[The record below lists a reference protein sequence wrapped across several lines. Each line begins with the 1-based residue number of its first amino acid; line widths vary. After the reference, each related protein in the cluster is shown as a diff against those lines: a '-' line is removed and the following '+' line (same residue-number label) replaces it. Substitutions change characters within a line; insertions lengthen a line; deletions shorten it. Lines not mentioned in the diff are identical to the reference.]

1 MVFGLYIF
9 ACHASRVRQASAPV
23 QHRAARQGASLYSS
37 YFLLISRWGYSRT
50 VPPQSKPWSDA
61 LPSSTHK
68 SSTVGSYPSPL
79 GSCCAGWGA
88 AVTTGCGAA
97 VTTGVGAAVGSG
109 VAVGS
114 AVGSG
119 VAVDASV
126 GAGVAVTSGAAAGSA
141 VAAVSTVAA
150 GSAAS
155 PFFPPNVTAQ
165 IAMTAATAAQP
176 TATPIF
182 FIHVNFSSE

>member
-37 YFLLISRWGYSRT
+37 SFLLISRWGYSRT
-50 VPPQSKPWSDA
+50 VSPQSTESSPYPVQLSSLYISSIDTSP
-61 LPSSTHK
+61 PSSL
-68 SSTVGSYPSPL
+68 L

-119 VAVDASV
+119 VAVGASV
-126 GAGVAVTSGAAAGSA
+126 GAGVAVTSGVLVGSA
-141 VAAVSTVAA
+141 AAVSTVAA

-155 PFFPPNVTAQ
+155 PFFPPNITAQ
-165 IAMTAATAAQP
+165 IAMTTITAA
-176 TATPIF
+176 
-182 FIHVNFSSE
+182 

>member
-37 YFLLISRWGYSRT
+37 SFLLISRWGYSRT
-50 VPPQSKPWSDA
+50 VSPQSTESSPYPVQLSSLYTSSIDTSP
-61 LPSSTHK
+61 PSSL
-68 SSTVGSYPSPL
+68 L
-79 GSCCAGWGA
+79 GSCCAGW
-88 AVTTGCGAA
+88 GAA

-119 VAVDASV
+119 VAVGASV
-126 GAGVAVTSGAAAGSA
+126 GAGVAVTSGVLVGSA
-141 VAAVSTVAA
+141 AAVSTVAA

-155 PFFPPNVTAQ
+155 PFFPPNITAQ
-165 IAMTAATAAQP
+165 IAMTTITAA
-176 TATPIF
+176 
-182 FIHVNFSSE
+182 